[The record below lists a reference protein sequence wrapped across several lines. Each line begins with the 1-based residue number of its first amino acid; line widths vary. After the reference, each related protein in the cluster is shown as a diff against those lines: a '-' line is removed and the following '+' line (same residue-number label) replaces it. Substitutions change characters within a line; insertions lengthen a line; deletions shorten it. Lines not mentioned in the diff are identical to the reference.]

1 MFLATLR
8 SLLTTAPEPDSEE
21 PDSEVERLERQGH
34 KRIGR
39 DAWEVHGTFKIP
51 LLNDAEGKEHSTA
64 ASSDDKTGETTQEK
78 NK

>member
-8 SLLTTAPEPDSEE
+8 SLLTTAPEPDSDE
-21 PDSEVERLERQGH
+21 PDSEVVRLEKQGH

-39 DAWEVHGTFKIP
+39 DAWDVHGTFTIP
-51 LLNDAEGKEHSTA
+51 LLDDPESKEQSTA
-64 ASSDDKTGETTQEK
+64 TNSGDKTGETTQEK